1 LGSREYCINAN
12 WKLAAENFLDG
23 YHLPKVHP
31 QLGGGIVGALCSE
44 DIKLSD
50 DIFGF
55 AMTAGYGPDNDVDD
69 PDMPVFKSLPSEKY
83 LYIEVYCIFPNTLIL
98 VERDGQQVITLRP
111 QTAGI
116 THETF
121 ADYMPGKPVNEA
133 ERQEILEFSQSV
145 NDQDEILLNNM
156 QISRSMDVSE
166 QTQMSSAWDQAP
178 AWFQKAWLSHMF

>member
-1 LGSREYCINAN
+1 
-12 WKLAAENFLDG
+12 
-23 YHLPKVHP
+23 
-31 QLGGGIVGALCSE
+31 
-44 DIKLSD
+44 
-50 DIFGF
+50 
-55 AMTAGYGPDNDVDD
+55 M
-69 PDMPVFKSLPSEKY
+69 
-83 LYIEVYCIFPNTLIL
+83 
-98 VERDGQQVITLRP
+98 VITLRP